1 MEELKHI
8 IAKNITDLRRK
19 RNITQLELAERLCYS
34 DKAISKWERGESL
47 PDIAVLKHLADLF
60 GVTVD
65 YLLTTDHKK
74 PAPAPEAKQRSPR
87 RRGVITWLAVLLVWM
102 IATLVFVT
110 AELISAAPLRHSL
123 LFLWAIPV
131 SAVVWLVMNS
141 IWFNRRR
148 NYLIISCL
156 MWSVLAATHL
166 TLLQLGFNMW
176 LIYLLGA
183 PAQIIIFLWSGV
195 SIRRE

>member
-19 RNITQLELAERLCYS
+19 RNITQLELAEKLCYS
-34 DKAISKWERGESL
+34 DKAVSKWERGESV

-74 PAPAPEAKQRSPR
+74 PAPVPEVKQRSPR

-102 IATLVFVT
+102 IATLAFVT
-110 AELISAAPLRHSL
+110 AELIAANPLRHSL
-123 LFLWAIPV
+123 LFLWSIPV

-148 NYLIISCL
+148 NYPIISCL